1 MGEGGV
7 FLWGGIYNP
16 FAKGGWGGVTSAK
29 TDDAQAGYEGA
40 HATLSAILGGANLIM
55 HSAGWLE
62 SGRCTDMQKFNRE
75 SAFLETILE

>member
-1 MGEGGV
+1 MGWV
-7 FLWGGIYNP
+7 STTLLR
-16 FAKGGWGGVTSAK
+16 KGDGGVTSAK